1 MLALYGDYSLDHE
14 PFDPINA
21 RIHRE
26 ELGNETFL
34 YLGRRQIFFSWEA
47 LVRIILELH
56 FGDKYRE
63 FADKRDGITAIQS

>member
-1 MLALYGDYSLDHE
+1 LLALYGDYSLDHE

-63 FADKRDGITAIQS
+63 LAEKRDCTTGSQQ